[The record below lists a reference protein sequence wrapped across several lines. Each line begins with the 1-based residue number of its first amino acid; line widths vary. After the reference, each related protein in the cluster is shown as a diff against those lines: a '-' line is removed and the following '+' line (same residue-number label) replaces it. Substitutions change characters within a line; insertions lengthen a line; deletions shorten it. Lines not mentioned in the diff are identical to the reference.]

1 MNKSSK
7 FASIAA
13 SMIAAAS
20 LSACGGSGTTEG
32 TEQAAETTSETTH
45 VAATDTEQCYGVS
58 KAGENDCAAGEGTSC
73 AGTSTQDYQA
83 NAWSKVEAGTC
94 ESLGGTLEAGEGIN
108 EAAKAAAELK
118 A

>member
-20 LSACGGSGTTEG
+20 LSACGGGDTNTTEG
-32 TEQAAETTSETTH
+32 AETASETTH
-45 VAATDTEQCYGVS
+45 VAAADTEKCYGVS

-73 AGTSTQDYQA
+73 AGTSKQDYQA

-108 EAAKAAAELK
+108 EAAKAAAKSK